1 MIINRLEFIQR
12 VHIDQT
18 TLDIWLNE
26 QWLLPNRTLPDI
38 EFSEIDLARAALILD
53 LQKELGVNS
62 EGVGIILD
70 LVDQMHGL
78 RKALG
83 AVLPAENKGN
93 TESTTNF

>member
-1 MIINRLEFIQR
+1 MIINRMEFIQQ

-18 TLDIWLNE
+18 TLDVWLGE

-38 EFSEIDLARAALILD
+38 EFSEIDLARAGLILD
-53 LQKELGVNS
+53 LQRELGVNA

-78 RKALG
+78 RRAL
-83 AVLPAENKGN
+83 AAMLPAENE
-93 TESTTNF
+93 ESRG

>member
-18 TLDIWLNE
+18 TLDVWLGE
-26 QWLLPNRTLPDI
+26 QWLLPNRSLPDL
-38 EFSEIDLARAALILD
+38 EFSEIDLARASFILD
-53 LQKELGVNS
+53 LQRDLGVND

-78 RKALG
+78 RKVLS
-83 AVLPAENKGN
+83 AVLHSRGENGAY
-93 TESTTNF
+93 

>member
-1 MIINRLEFIQR
+1 MIINRMEFIQQ

-18 TLDIWLNE
+18 TLDVWLGE
-26 QWLLPNRTLPDI
+26 QWLLPDRSLPDM

-53 LQKELGVNS
+53 LQRQLGVNA

-78 RKALG
+78 RRALG
-83 AVLPAENKGN
+83 AVLPAENE
-93 TESTTNF
+93 ESRG

>member
-18 TLDIWLNE
+18 TLDVWLGE
-26 QWLLPNRTLPDI
+26 RWLLPNETMPDL
-38 EFSEIDLARAALILD
+38 EFSEIDLARASFILD
-53 LQKELGVNS
+53 LQRDLGVND

-78 RKALG
+78 RKVLSVLVP
-83 AVLPAENKGN
+83 AVGN
-93 TESTTNF
+93 EPG